1 MKNISQAE
9 VDGMRRFIASE
20 RTSEDLKKSFKAVLD
35 KYKIS
40 INVPFIEDKNSE
52 KENIM
57 LDIEALK
64 SLIAYSSEEEKVMIN
79 SDIKDLQVLLKYT

>member
-1 MKNISQAE
+1 MEKINQAE

-40 INVPFIEDKNSE
+40 YNVPFKKDENSDKQ
-52 KENIM
+52 NII

-64 SLIAYSSEEEKVMIN
+64 SLINYSNEEEKVIIN